1 MWAHPGK
8 QLLFMGGELGQEAE
22 WSENRSLDWWLL
34 DHPDHRGVQAVVR
47 DLNRV
52 YRETHA
58 LWDIDFQ
65 PAGFEWIDANDAAGN
80 VFSFVRRGHT
90 GATLACI
97 ANFSPVPHDVYRL
110 GLPFAGRWD
119 EVINTDAGLYTGS
132 GIGNLGAVEAV
143 PEPMHGM
150 AASVTLRVPPLATIW
165 LRSAS

>member
-1 MWAHPGK
+1 MPPAT
-8 QLLFMGGELGQEAE
+8 
-22 WSENRSLDWWLL
+22 SSRSSA
-34 DHPDHRGVQAVVR
+34 AV
-47 DLNRV
+47 
-52 YRETHA
+52 T
-58 LWDIDFQ
+58 
-65 PAGFEWIDANDAAGN
+65 PARPWPA
-80 VFSFVRRGHT
+80 SPT
-90 GATLACI
+90 SL
-97 ANFSPVPHDVYRL
+97 PVPHDVYRL